1 MCGVSCDW
9 QGQLGSAFLAP
20 LQEEGDDKKRM
31 VGKREER
38 KEGVDGG
45 VDGGMRER
53 EGAKTLNNW
62 KFCHSVAD
70 NNPSRKERTGQGKEK
85 EKEEE
90 EARSCSSCSS
100 QLTAQKSIL
109 LRLRLA
115 PHPRT
120 PATIPPSREREA
132 RKGKYYVFT
141 KRPPLR
147 IFLKQTRPAPTWP

>member
-1 MCGVSCDW
+1 
-9 QGQLGSAFLAP
+9 
-20 LQEEGDDKKRM
+20 M

-45 VDGGMRER
+45 MER
-53 EGAKTLNNW
+53 GAKMLNNW
-62 KFCHSVAD
+62 RFCHSVAD
-70 NNPSRKERTGQGKEK
+70 NNSSRKERTGQGKEK
-85 EKEEE
+85 EKKEEE
-90 EARSCSSCSS
+90 EVQSCSSCSS

-115 PHPRT
+115 PPP

-141 KRPPLR
+141 ERPPLH